1 MDTVIGSDQS
11 KVRPEEARAFVLS
24 AIVLSTGVF
33 GIAFWYGV
41 FGTVFF
47 EHLFYVW
54 VASTVAL
61 IASLFVP
68 PIDALPKFMSWR
80 GRFVLIL
87 PSVLMVM
94 TATQGTDLVTS
105 EQASWLVWGLNMA
118 IIAVTMPYLL
128 YVLILVAVPDIDR
141 LTHPQLRI
149 GVFVITGLIAFAG
162 YEIGAHHQHF
172 LTCYDFKVSGSNVP
186 QDCRPA
192 AVQDSD

>member
-1 MDTVIGSDQS
+1 MEAAIGSRTRI
-11 KVRPEEARAFVLS
+11 RPEEARAFVLS

-61 IASLFVP
+61 VASLFVP

-94 TATQGTDLVTS
+94 TALQGTDLATS
-105 EQASWLVWGLNMA
+105 EQGGWLVWGLNMA
-118 IIAVTMPYLL
+118 IIAVTLPYLL

-141 LTHPQLRI
+141 LTHPRLRI
-149 GVFVITGLIAFAG
+149 GVFAITGLIALAG
-162 YEIGAHHQHF
+162 YEIGAHHPRF

-186 QDCRPA
+186 ENCRPA
-192 AVQDSD
+192 AAVEG

>member
-1 MDTVIGSDQS
+1 MEAAVRSPNI
-11 KVRPEEARAFVLS
+11 VRPEEARAFVLS

-33 GIAFWYGV
+33 GVAFWYGV

-47 EHLFYVW
+47 DQLFYVW

-87 PSVLMVM
+87 PSVLMVT
-94 TATQGTDLVTS
+94 TALQGTDLATS
-105 EQASWLVWGLNMA
+105 EQGDWLVWGLNMA
-118 IIAVTMPYLL
+118 IIAVTLPYLL

-141 LTHPQLRI
+141 LTHPRLRI
-149 GVFVITGLIAFAG
+149 GVFAITGLIALAG
-162 YEIGAHHQHF
+162 YEIGVHHPRF

-186 QDCRPA
+186 DNCRPA
-192 AVQDSD
+192 AAAEGG